1 MEGVLFSV
9 FVVFL
14 APHSIDTRP
23 QIAKKKGDTEKLR
36 GVAISSTCSQQL
48 LRKKKTEA
56 AQRFSLAF
64 GEGRKRRK
72 TLAWL
77 LIRKAEEYQGLRGH
91 TVRMYVCLS
100 ITTFLIWNKLLCILL
115 QQIGEME
122 TCSLKRTEAEKPF
135 HMLFFFLPVL
145 CSICSMCS
153 VKPFWVSRRRGQQ

>member
-1 MEGVLFSV
+1 MEGILLSV

-23 QIAKKKGDTEKLR
+23 QIAKKKGDTEKLI

-48 LRKKKTEA
+48 LGKKKTEA

-100 ITTFLIWNKLLCILL
+100 IAL
-115 QQIGEME
+115 GP
-122 TCSLKRTEAEKPF
+122 PF
-135 HMLFFFLPVL
+135 SFGTNYCAYCYSKSGRWRHAA
-145 CSICSMCS
+145 
-153 VKPFWVSRRRGQQ
+153 